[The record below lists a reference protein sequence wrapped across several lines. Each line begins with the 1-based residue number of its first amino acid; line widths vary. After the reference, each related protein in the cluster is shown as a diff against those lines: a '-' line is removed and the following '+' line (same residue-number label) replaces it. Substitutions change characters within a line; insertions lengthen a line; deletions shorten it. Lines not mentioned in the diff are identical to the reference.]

1 MRTALLLTATLALAA
16 CEGVWDGGDCKDKM
30 SDVRKSFG
38 EPSNITSFDAGGY
51 NSDTWHYRDR
61 NSAVR
66 FTWGDNVDGC
76 DSASIST
83 RGKT

>member
-51 NSDTWHYRDR
+51 MSQPYT
-61 NSAVR
+61 
-66 FTWGDNVDGC
+66 
-76 DSASIST
+76 
-83 RGKT
+83 